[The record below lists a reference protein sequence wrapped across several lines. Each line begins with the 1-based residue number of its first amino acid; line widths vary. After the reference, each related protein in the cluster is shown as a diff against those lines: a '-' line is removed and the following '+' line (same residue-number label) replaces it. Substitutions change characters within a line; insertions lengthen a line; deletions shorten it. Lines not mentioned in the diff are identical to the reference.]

1 MIRDRIVVGLLDD
14 ALSEKL
20 QLDSRLTLET
30 AVTIARQSDEV
41 HKQQTVVRQKVTD
54 LNTDLVDAVC
64 ASKGL
69 DKKKFANQGVD
80 NTAQGVNPQHIKDN
94 RNAQGVVKLPTTADS
109 NVLPKRLSATDVAR
123 MAITSLCV
131 GPSPS
136 KYELSLPKF
145 PMTSS

>member
-30 AVTIARQSDEV
+30 AVTNPRQSDEV

-80 NTAQGVNPQHIKDN
+80 KGSILSTSK
-94 RNAQGVVKLPTTADS
+94 TTEMLK
-109 NVLPKRLSATDVAR
+109 VW
-123 MAITSLCV
+123 
-131 GPSPS
+131 
-136 KYELSLPKF
+136 
-145 PMTSS
+145 